1 MYNILLTVAYELHG
15 LRFAQCTLLTLHT
28 EYVRENEVIEGQF
41 LLPNKSEQ
49 AVCNAL
55 GSCSNGS
62 SCIQQE
68 TTGNFQNDKH
78 RGLIPLLHTDCVNY
92 AKQKE
97 AHHGAEQIC
106 AAVYYCNCCYTD
118 D

>member
-1 MYNILLTVAYELHG
+1 MLW
-15 LRFAQCTLLTLHT
+15 
-28 EYVRENEVIEGQF
+28 EVG
-41 LLPNKSEQ
+41 
-49 AVCNAL
+49 
-55 GSCSNGS
+55 SNGS

-78 RGLIPLLHTDCVNY
+78 RSLIPLLHTDCVNY

-118 D
+118 DWGNGNNRKAYD